1 MLSQC
6 MAWLLDYPE
15 SMNLRKVLLLLL
27 GCCLSLAPVFGY
39 AADDMHMSAKQTSA
53 TQAPVAHTETAH
65 VIAQEFDCPSTHLAA
80 LPVPNAGT
88 DLSCDPAIHPCCF
101 NFVGILSP
109 TIRIQPLQV
118 AGARTAFHPY
128 LIAASWSEGPY
139 RPPRQISQTA

>member
-65 VIAQEFDCPSTHLAA
+65 VIAQEFDCPTTHLAA

-101 NFVGILSP
+101 HFVGILSP
-109 TIRIQPLQV
+109 AIRIQPLSGPV
-118 AGARTAFHPY
+118 VPIAFHRSPNP
-128 LIAASWSEGPY
+128 ASWSDGPY
-139 RPPRQISQTA
+139 RPPPQIS